1 MAESDANYDTDS
13 AEDDIIANETP
24 VYLIVMDSL
33 DDSHQKMS
41 KEDRIDIFEIYI
53 SRPKK
58 PHCK

>member
-41 KEDRIDIFEIYI
+41 RKTELIF
-53 SRPKK
+53 
-58 PHCK
+58 